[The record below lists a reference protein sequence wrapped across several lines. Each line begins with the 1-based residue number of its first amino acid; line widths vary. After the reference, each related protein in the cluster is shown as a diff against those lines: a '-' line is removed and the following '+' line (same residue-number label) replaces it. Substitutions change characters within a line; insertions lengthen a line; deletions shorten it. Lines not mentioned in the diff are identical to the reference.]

1 MCLVT
6 SGACLL
12 RWEWSNW
19 DEEMDDM
26 VVKEA
31 TDKTKFLKVKKDRSP
46 QRAMG
51 ELIVD
56 RS

>member
-1 MCLVT
+1 
-6 SGACLL
+6 
-12 RWEWSNW
+12 
-19 DEEMDDM
+19 MDDM

-46 QRAMG
+46 QSAMG